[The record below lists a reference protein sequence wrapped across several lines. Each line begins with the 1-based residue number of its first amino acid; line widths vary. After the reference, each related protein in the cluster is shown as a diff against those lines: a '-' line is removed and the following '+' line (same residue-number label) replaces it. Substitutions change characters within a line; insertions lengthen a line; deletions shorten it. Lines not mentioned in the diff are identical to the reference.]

1 VVPLVVLALVGVVLV
16 VAVLGVAR
24 GRLPADPLADAV
36 HSTPDSGL
44 PPAPV
49 AADVDDVRFDT
60 ALRGYRMEDV
70 DVRLETLRDDLA
82 ERERE
87 LAGLGVDPTADP
99 PEGSLAEPDDP
110 ADPTGASSPGRAPG
124 EE

>member
-1 VVPLVVLALVGVVLV
+1 MVPLVILALVGVVLV
-16 VAVLGVAR
+16 VAVLAVAS

-36 HSTPDSGL
+36 HTTPDSGL
-44 PPAPV
+44 PPTPV

-70 DVRLETLRDDLA
+70 DVRLEALRDDLA

-87 LAGLGVDPTADP
+87 LAELGVDPT
-99 PEGSLAEPDDP
+99 GDP
-110 ADPTGASSPGRAPG
+110 AATPPSGHAGASSPGRAHG